1 MQSEHSWLCVNHFN
15 FLCPVILSGKSR
27 FINGLV
33 IEGPTKSRHNY
44 CRTELQ
50 LCRFDYHC
58 SLFCHPM
65 KVAPVLSFSI
75 ILLIFWETAD
85 YWCICTALPVCVQTY
100 LCLCV
105 PSMPVVSALT
115 SLISLFHSL
124 CRSHGLYSSLQ
135 QCHSREEII
144 CVTNALGFK
153 IGRRFLMSSL
163 TFDCEKHKL
172 WRLCKKLQM
181 N

>member
-15 FLCPVILSGKSR
+15 FLCPVILRGKSS
-27 FINGLV
+27 FLFFFNGLV
-33 IEGPTKSRHNY
+33 IEGPTESRHNY
-44 CRTELQ
+44 CRTELWTTT
-50 LCRFDYHC
+50 
-58 SLFCHPM
+58 
-65 KVAPVLSFSI
+65 APSSVSFSI
-75 ILLIFWETAD
+75 ILSIFWEIAD
-85 YWCICTALPVCVQTY
+85 FWWICTTLPVCVQTY

-124 CRSHGLYSSLQ
+124 CRSRGLYSSLQ

-153 IGRRFLMSSL
+153 IGRRFFMSSL
-163 TFDCEKHKL
+163 TSDCEKHKL
-172 WRLCKKLQM
+172 RRRCKKLQM